1 MQNILII
8 INAPPYGS
16 ERCLSAL
23 RLATA
28 LAGNDAKPAIR
39 IFLMSD
45 ATVLGLPNQI
55 DGAGNGL
62 QGMVEQLVGQGVDI
76 RLCRT
81 CALAR
86 GLGDLP
92 LIPGTAIGTLVEL
105 AEATLLADKV
115 ITFWCAV
122 VQFAAPLANFESF
135 PPLSKHR
142 SGSDEKWPG
151 MTAPGRTS
159 PCLGKVLTLRHFVQ
173 LKDEPDKMSQQIKN
187 PQTDDFILFNELSK
201 VVRSL
206 Q

>member
-8 INAPPYGS
+8 IHAPPYGS
-16 ERCLSAL
+16 ERVLSAL

-28 LAGNDAKPAIR
+28 LAGNDAQPAVR

-55 DGAGNGL
+55 DGTGNGL
-62 QGMVEQLVGQGVDI
+62 QGMVEQLVAQSVDI

-92 LIPGTAIGTLVEL
+92 LIPGLAIGTLVEL

-115 ITFWCAV
+115 ITF
-122 VQFAAPLANFESF
+122 
-135 PPLSKHR
+135 
-142 SGSDEKWPG
+142 
-151 MTAPGRTS
+151 
-159 PCLGKVLTLRHFVQ
+159 
-173 LKDEPDKMSQQIKN
+173 
-187 PQTDDFILFNELSK
+187 
-201 VVRSL
+201 
-206 Q
+206 

>member
-8 INAPPYGS
+8 IHAPPYGS
-16 ERCLSAL
+16 ERVLSAL

-39 IFLMSD
+39 LFLMSD

-62 QGMVEQLVGQGVDI
+62 QGMVEQLIAQGVDI

-92 LIPGTAIGTLVEL
+92 LIPGAAIGTLVEL
-105 AEATLLADKV
+105 AEATLQADKV
-115 ITFWCAV
+115 ITF
-122 VQFAAPLANFESF
+122 
-135 PPLSKHR
+135 
-142 SGSDEKWPG
+142 
-151 MTAPGRTS
+151 
-159 PCLGKVLTLRHFVQ
+159 
-173 LKDEPDKMSQQIKN
+173 
-187 PQTDDFILFNELSK
+187 
-201 VVRSL
+201 
-206 Q
+206 

>member
-8 INAPPYGS
+8 IHAAPYGS

-28 LAGNDAKPAIR
+28 LVSRDDKPAVR

-45 ATVLGLPNQI
+45 ATVLGLPNQV

-62 QGMVEQLVGQGVDI
+62 QGMVETLVSCGVDI

-86 GLGDLP
+86 GLGELP
-92 LIPGTAIGTLVEL
+92 LIAGTQIGTLAEL

-115 ITFWCAV
+115 ITF
-122 VQFAAPLANFESF
+122 
-135 PPLSKHR
+135 
-142 SGSDEKWPG
+142 
-151 MTAPGRTS
+151 
-159 PCLGKVLTLRHFVQ
+159 
-173 LKDEPDKMSQQIKN
+173 
-187 PQTDDFILFNELSK
+187 
-201 VVRSL
+201 
-206 Q
+206 